1 MAAAPARVDGQEKV
15 IAAAQ
20 HIVKSLATSKNAAD
34 DMMRILSGFD
44 HRFSSF
50 SPDLFPHT
58 HSSSAAA
65 APMEEEE
72 EEEEEEPTPAAVVV
86 EERGGGGE
94 QGGEG
99 EVAFD
104 SEDADEILAAAAAAA
119 ERVVL
124 RWESSDAESLIWE
137 SPDDA
142 AEYLSAVDELIAFAS
157 SASLVL
163 RGLAESALQTAM
175 ARLEDEFRHLLIR
188 NTVPLA
194 PDDLHS
200 SLRRLSLSS
209 FPSDDASFAAAA
221 ADELEGS
228 PEEDHSHSHNGS
240 HNNMDDRGRI
250 SLSADRISSN
260 LVNSDAVAD
269 LSEIA
274 DRMIRAGY
282 APELCQVYT
291 AVRRDALL
299 ESLAVLGVD
308 KLSIEEV
315 QRIDWTTLD
324 GKMKRWIQTLRVAVR
339 GLLSG
344 ERRICNQVLA
354 SASASASDPDIVE
367 NCFSEATKGLVLQLL
382 NFGDAVAICPRT
394 SEKLFRI
401 LGMYEALADVAPDL
415 DTLFTGDSKALI
427 SEEAKEILQRLGEAV
442 RGTIMVFANAI
453 RGESSRK
460 PMQAAET
467 HHLTRYSMNYIGLLV
482 EYAATLNSLLE
493 NFEGDE
499 GESSESDPN
508 MTPVGRCVLKLIT
521 FLESKIEEKSKL
533 YEDGGMQY
541 IFLMNNTYY
550 IVQKVRE
557 SELRTL
563 LGDNWIRK
571 HRGLIRQYET
581 SYLRA
586 SWTRVLSYLRDDGL
600 GGSGT
605 GRAALKERFKNF
617 NLAIEE
623 IHRAQAAWKV
633 ADPQLREELQ
643 ISVSEKVIPAYRA
656 FVGRF
661 RGQLEGGR
669 NSNRYIKYNPE
680 DLESLVAELFEGSQG
695 LQSNPR
701 RRSN

>member
-58 HSSSAAA
+58 HSSSCSSSAAA
-65 APMEEEE
+65 APMEEE

-175 ARLEDEFRHLLIR
+175 AASRTSSATSSSATPSPLPPTTSTAPSAASPSPPSPPTTPPPPPSPPPPPTSWRDLLQPR
-188 NTVPLA
+188 Q
-194 PDDLHS
+194 
-200 SLRRLSLSS
+200 LRR
-209 FPSDDASFAAAA
+209 
-221 ADELEGS
+221 
-228 PEEDHSHSHNGS
+228 
-240 HNNMDDRGRI
+240 RGR
-250 SLSADRISSN
+250 SERDRRPHDPRR
-260 LVNSDAVAD
+260 L
-269 LSEIA
+269 
-274 DRMIRAGY
+274 R
-282 APELCQVYT
+282 PELCQVYT

-427 SEEAKEILQRLGEAV
+427 SEEAKEVLQRLGEAV

>member
-209 FPSDDASFAAAA
+209 FPSDDASSASFAAAA

-508 MTPVGRCVLKLIT
+508 MTPV
-521 FLESKIEEKSKL
+521 
-533 YEDGGMQY
+533 D
-541 IFLMNNTYY
+541 
-550 IVQKVRE
+550 
-557 SELRTL
+557 
-563 LGDNWIRK
+563 
-571 HRGLIRQYET
+571 
-581 SYLRA
+581 
-586 SWTRVLSYLRDDGL
+586 
-600 GGSGT
+600 
-605 GRAALKERFKNF
+605 ALKERFKN
-617 NLAIEE
+617 LIWLLRRYTEL
-623 IHRAQAAWKV
+623 RPAWKV

-680 DLESLVAELFEGSQG
+680 DLESLVAELFEGSAG